1 MGRGFA
7 PDLPGWDVKTICLGF
22 DTVFFGSYYG
32 CCCWLEASL
41 QFEAVI
47 YDSNRIQAWE
57 VSEIAK
63 IVTLTS
69 ALSSKI
75 ENFGICASGLRV
87 VLQIKNYIFNPTF
100 SRNYIFFLKL
110 FLLTAEGAEGA
121 ENLKKRKRGRDL
133 FTTSAIVAIVTNGNY
148 QLSIKY

>member
-1 MGRGFA
+1 MGRGFV
-7 PDLPGWDVKTICLGF
+7 PDLSGWDVKTICLGF
-22 DTVFFGSYYG
+22 DTVFWGSCYG

-47 YDSNRIQAWE
+47 YDSNKIHARE

-100 SRNYIFFLKL
+100 YKNYILFVNFFC
-110 FLLTAEGAEGA
+110 
-121 ENLKKRKRGRDL
+121 
-133 FTTSAIVAIVTNGNY
+133 
-148 QLSIKY
+148 